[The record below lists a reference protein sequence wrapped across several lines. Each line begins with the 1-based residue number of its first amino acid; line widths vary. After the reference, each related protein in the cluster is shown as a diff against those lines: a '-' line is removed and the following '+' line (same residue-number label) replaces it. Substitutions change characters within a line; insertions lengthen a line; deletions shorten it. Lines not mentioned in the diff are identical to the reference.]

1 MTEPMTDPMT
11 APVDVSVAIAR
22 TVRGLRVAMGWSL
35 QTLADHAGAGE
46 EDVAALEQGDASPSL
61 ETLIQVS
68 DALGVPLARLVEL
81 EPDPLVRIVTPADQP
96 VLWRGPSG
104 GTGTFVAGSE
114 PRPYLEVW
122 TWRLEPGEDHGG
134 PPHPAG
140 NREIAWVEEG
150 TLTLVIDGRR
160 YEIGA
165 GGAAV
170 FVGDRP
176 HSYLNEGDVPLRYTI
191 ALADV

>member
-1 MTEPMTDPMT
+1 M
-11 APVDVSVAIAR
+11 AGPVHVSAAIAR
-22 TVRGLRVAMGWSL
+22 TVRTLRLAQGWSL
-35 QTLADHAGAGE
+35 ETLAGLAGASKD
-46 EDVAALEQGDASPSL
+46 DVAALERGDGSPTL

-68 DALGVPLARLVEL
+68 EALGVPLARLIEA
-81 EPDPLVRIVTPADQP
+81 EPEPLIRIIHAAEQP

-104 GTGTFVAGSE
+104 GSGTFVAGSE

-150 TLTLVIDGRR
+150 TLTLVIDGHR
-160 YEIGA
+160 YEIGV

-176 HSYLNEGDVPLRYTI
+176 HSYINEGDTPLRYTI